1 MVQKLIAWAVTN
13 PLIVILLAVTLA
25 GFGTYAFLHVNVEAY
40 PDPAP
45 AIVEVVAQYPGASAE
60 EVERQVTIPLEV
72 ALASLPNLSYTRSKS
87 LYGLSHLRN
96 QFEYGVDYYKAKQEI
111 INRLQNLNLPAGVTP
126 QISPFTP
133 TGELMRY
140 TLSSP
145 KDALGRDIY
154 SLNDLKALN
163 DWTIVR
169 QLRRVPRIA
178 DVSSFGGTVTRY
190 EIHPDPDRL
199 KRYGITLS
207 ALQNAIAN
215 SNANVGADPLP
226 SGGTT
231 VNVRGIGL
239 LGGGLDPVQR
249 VLGFEQE
256 ELDALAGSPMPDYQ
270 KRKLA
275 GRRAAARAAEYLRQE
290 DDRRI
295 KEIREIVIAS
305 VNNVPV
311 RVEDIVEGGPLSSS
325 GEEVGRRGVV
335 VGHQTRLGRV
345 SASIPRRDAHGQIL
359 TDADGRTVWDDE
371 DEKVMGI
378 VLIRKYEDSLPAV
391 TGVKAKLEEFNT
403 KPGRLLPGVGID
415 EAHFD
420 LSNLIGVTT
429 ETVRENLLLGM
440 GLVTVILL
448 MFLSNVR
455 SALIV
460 AVNIPLALL
469 FAFSVLFLRGK
480 SANLLSI
487 GAVDFGIIVD
497 STVIMVENIY
507 RHISAGENAEL
518 PLKER
523 IIRASGEVERAL
535 FYSTAIMVCAFI
547 PLFTMQGPEG
557 QIFGPMADTYAFA
570 LGGAL
575 LLALTLAP
583 VLCLIFFRRLQP
595 SRDNFLVRWL
605 KRRYLW
611 QLDVCLRY
619 RWTTLAILGAL
630 IVGTGAMLPL
640 LGREFMPELE
650 EGNLYIRGTFPVNVS
665 LDEASD
671 KVRTAR
677 AIIRKHPEVVDVL
690 VQVGRP
696 DDGTDPSG
704 FNNTEFTVPLK
715 PQSEWPEV
723 KAREGWLRS
732 LWPKRRR
739 TKPELVEEVNAELRR
754 DLIGVDW
761 NFSQYIRDNV
771 MESLSGVKGDNSVK
785 IFGPDLDKLEELANE
800 VKTRLEAI
808 SGMADVG
815 IFRIKGQ
822 GNLEFGVDRAKA
834 KYWGVSVNDVQ
845 AALKTAV
852 GGQAFTQ
859 MIEGEKTF
867 DITIR
872 WPAGLRSDEE
882 AILNVPV
889 DVTNNAV
896 TPGYVSNL
904 PQTPLTGP
912 SSSISATG
920 TSQVGPAITGS
931 VYAGTVNPI
940 STAPRVRMRDLVT
953 PVDEYGRPNPGGD
966 FKRAGASIITREQG
980 ERFIAIKF
988 SVRGRDLAGGVAEA
1002 KERTAELFQAP
1013 YRAEWSGEFQE
1024 MEEAERRLLYIIP
1037 LSLLL
1042 IFVLLYLAF
1051 HSVIDTLMVL
1061 SNVIAL
1067 ALGGIWA
1074 LLLTG
1079 TNFSVSAAVGFV
1091 SLFGVAVMDGLLLV
1105 SYFNYLRA
1113 RGLPLNEAILQG
1125 AEKRV
1130 RPVMMTALTAIFGL
1144 LPAALSTRI
1153 GVQTQKPLAIVVVG
1167 GMITTLFLTRYLMP
1181 VLYSFYG
1188 HREPSAFARG
1198 IAH

>member
-1 MVQKLIAWAVTN
+1 MVRKLIEWAVTN
-13 PLIVILLAVTLA
+13 PLIVLLLTAGLA
-25 GFGTYAFLHVNVEAY
+25 GFGAYAFMHVNVEAY

-60 EVERQVTIPLEV
+60 EIERQVTIPLEV

-111 INRLQNLNLPAGVTP
+111 INRLQNLSLPAGVTP

-154 SLNDLKALN
+154 TLNDLKALN
-163 DWTIVR
+163 DWTLVR

-178 DVSSFGGTVTRY
+178 DVSSFGGTVKRY
-190 EIHPDPDRL
+190 EIHPDPDQL
-199 KRYGITLS
+199 KRYGISLS

-239 LGGGLDPVQR
+239 LGGGLDPAQR
-249 VLGFEQE
+249 VLGFEQQ
-256 ELDALAGSPMPDYQ
+256 ELDALADSPMPDHQ

-275 GRRAAARAAEYLRQE
+275 GRKAANRAVEYLRQE

-311 RVEDIVEGGPLSSS
+311 RVEDVVEGGPLASS
-325 GEEVGRRGVV
+325 GEEVGKRGVV
-335 VGHQTRLGRV
+335 VGYQTRLGRV
-345 SASIPRRDAHGQIL
+345 SASIPRRDVHGHIL
-359 TDADGRTVWDDE
+359 KDANGQTVWDDE
-371 DEKVMGI
+371 NEKVMGI
-378 VLIRKYEDSLPAV
+378 VLMRKYEDSLPAV
-391 TGVKAKLEEFNT
+391 TGVKAKLEEMNA
-403 KPGRLLPGVGID
+403 KPGRLLPGVRID
-415 EAHFD
+415 ELHFD
-420 LSNLIGVTT
+420 LSSLIDVTT

-440 GLVTVILL
+440 VLVTVVLL

-469 FAFSVLFLRGK
+469 FAFLMLFVRGK

-497 STVIMVENIY
+497 SSVIMVENIY

-518 PLKER
+518 PLKVR

-557 QIFGPMADTYAFA
+557 QIFGPMADTYVFA

-575 LLALTLAP
+575 MLALTLAP
-583 VLCLIFFRRLQP
+583 VLCLIFFRNLQP

-605 KRRYLW
+605 KHRYLW
-611 QLDVCLRY
+611 QLDVCLRH
-619 RWTTLAILGAL
+619 RFVTLAVLGAL
-630 IVGTGAMLPL
+630 IVGTVAMLPF

-671 KVRTAR
+671 KVRRAR
-677 AIIRKHPEVVDVL
+677 AIIHKYPEVVDVL
-690 VQVGRP
+690 TQTGRP

-704 FNNTEFTVPLK
+704 YNNTEFTVPLK
-715 PQSEWPEV
+715 PLKDWPKV
-723 KAREGWLRS
+723 KAQEGWLGW
-732 LWPKRRR
+732 LWPARRR
-739 TKPELVEEVNAELRR
+739 TKPELVEEVNTELRR

-785 IFGPDLDKLEELANE
+785 IFGPDLDELEKLANE

-808 SGMADVG
+808 PGMADVG

-822 GNLEFGVDRAKA
+822 GNLEFGIDRAKA
-834 KYWGVSVNDVQ
+834 KFWGVSVNDVQ
-845 AALKTAV
+845 TALKTAV

-859 MIEGEKTF
+859 MTEGEKTF

-872 WPAGLRSDEE
+872 WPAGLRGDEE

-889 DVTNNAV
+889 DITNNTV
-896 TPGYVSNL
+896 TPGTVSSL
-904 PQTPLTGP
+904 PQTPLTG
-912 SSSISATG
+912 SSSSVSITG
-920 TSQVGPAITGS
+920 TSQPGPAITGS
-931 VYAGTVNPI
+931 QMGGTVNPI
-940 STAPRVRMRDLVT
+940 SNAPRLRMRDLVT

-980 ERFIAIKF
+980 QRFIAIKF
-988 SVRGRDLAGGVAEA
+988 SVRGRDLASAVADA
-1002 KERTAELFQAP
+1002 KQRTAGLVQAP
-1013 YRAEWSGEFQE
+1013 YSMEWSGEFQE
-1024 MEEAERRLLYIIP
+1024 MEQAEARLMVLVP
-1037 LSLLL
+1037 LSLGL

-1051 HSVIDTLMVL
+1051 HSLLDVFAIL
-1061 SNVIAL
+1061 SNVVAL
-1067 ALGGIWA
+1067 SLGGVWA
-1074 LLLTG
+1074 LILTG
-1079 TNFSVSAAVGFV
+1079 TNFSISAAVGFI
-1091 SLFGVAVMDGLLLV
+1091 SIFGVAIMDGLLSV
-1105 SYFNYLRA
+1105 SYFNRLRSVG
-1113 RGLPLNEAILQG
+1113 RPLHEAIMEG
-1125 AEKRV
+1125 AAKRV
-1130 RPVMMTALTAIFGL
+1130 RPMMMTALTAVLGL

-1153 GVQTQKPLAIVVVG
+1153 GSQTQQPLAIVVVG
-1167 GMITTLFLTRYLMP
+1167 AMLMTLLLNRYLMP

-1188 HREPSAFARG
+1188 HREPSASARG
-1198 IAH
+1198 LAH